1 MRYTRY
7 NYKPPRKS
15 NNFIFIF
22 ILILIAA
29 ISLGT
34 LFSKLLPKDSIGK
47 TGTEDKT
54 TQIDPQKDSLDVS
67 KQISQTNIKDYV
79 ALQCGFFSNKE
90 NALALKNSLMEFG
103 TPFIVEE
110 GNSNRVFIGIYP
122 SGNIDG
128 IVKQLVTKKIT
139 PVKINFQLID
149 KDSTSAQINE
159 MIRADIQILNSLSEK
174 DTKFIQTVELKKWLG
189 TLAGSDPKSESYA
202 TMNEIKSYLTA
213 MPAELKKEKTEEG
226 YIYIYKFMKKILKT

>member
-15 NNFIFIF
+15 NNFIFVF
-22 ILILIAA
+22 ILILITA

-34 LFSKLLPKDSIGK
+34 LFSKLLPKDNIGN

-79 ALQCGFFSNKE
+79 ALQCGIFSNKE

-110 GNSNRVFIGIYP
+110 GNSNRVLVGIYP

-128 IVKQLVTKKIT
+128 IVKQLVAKKIT
-139 PVKINFQLID
+139 YVKIKFQLID

-159 MIRADIQILNSLSEK
+159 MIRADIQILNKLSEK
-174 DTKFIQTVELKKWLG
+174 DTKSYETVELKKWLALLEG
-189 TLAGSDPKSESYA
+189 AEEKSDSYIA
-202 TMNEIKSYLTA
+202 MNEIKSYLTA

-226 YIYIYKFMKKILKT
+226 YIYIYKFMNKILKT